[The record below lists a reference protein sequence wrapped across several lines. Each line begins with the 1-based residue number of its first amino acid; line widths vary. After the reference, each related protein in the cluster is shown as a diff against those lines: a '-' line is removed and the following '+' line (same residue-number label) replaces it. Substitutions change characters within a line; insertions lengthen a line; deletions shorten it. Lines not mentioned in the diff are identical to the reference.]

1 MTSKFD
7 FIIVNLK
14 VIGQTPRNRRLRM
27 TSKGSFTLEDDH
39 LLVPFKRRLFGDGRE
54 KLVKD
59 VTFLLDETAGQI
71 RLLLSSRYITD
82 SDESASAAHS
92 VDRRDV
98 VNQLESIYRE
108 LSRSIRGF
116 LNLKSTY
123 ESDKL
128 MVGELE
134 LVVDKIE
141 KFKSDITRKLPYLV
155 VNDHEIFPIQ
165 TE

>member
-14 VIGQTPRNRRLRM
+14 VISQTPRNRRLRM
-27 TSKGSFTLEDDH
+27 TSRGSFTLEDDH
-39 LLVPFKRRLFGDGRE
+39 LLVPFKRRLFGDGRD

-59 VTFLLDETAGQI
+59 VTFLLDETADQI
-71 RLLLSSRYITD
+71 RLLLSSRYLTVD
-82 SDESASAAHS
+82 SDESASTS
-92 VDRRDV
+92 IDKRDV
-98 VNQLESIYRE
+98 VNQLESIHRE

-116 LNLKSTY
+116 SNLKSTY

-134 LVVDKIE
+134 LVVDKVE
-141 KFKSDITRKLPYLV
+141 KFKSDIVRKLPHLLDAY
-155 VNDHEIFPIQ
+155 EIFPNP